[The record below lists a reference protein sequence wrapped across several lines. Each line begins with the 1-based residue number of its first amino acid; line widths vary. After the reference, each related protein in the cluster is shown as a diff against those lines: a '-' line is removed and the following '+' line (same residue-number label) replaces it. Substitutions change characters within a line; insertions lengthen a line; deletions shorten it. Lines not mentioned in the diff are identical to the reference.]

1 MALLAPEATEP
12 VTSKV
17 RNDIAAVARL
27 RRKLEKVAP
36 GPVTCCCEAGPC
48 GYALQRR
55 LTHGRVGCE
64 VIAPALA
71 PRKPGER
78 HAVELGSPPGPI

>member
-64 VIAPALA
+64 VI
-71 PRKPGER
+71 RRRWR
-78 HAVELGSPPGPI
+78 HASRASGMPSSLARHRA